1 MPTIDKIYSDQKH
14 EEPQYTRE
22 WLEEKVAKFLKNG
35 GSIRTIPQGV
45 CSEDVQPASVIRRRI
60 EKHNNFGDDI
70 RKPPK

>member
-1 MPTIDKIYSDQKH
+1 MGRIDDKIYSDQKQ
-14 EEPQYTRE
+14 EPQYTRE
-22 WLEEKVAKFLKNG
+22 WLDAKVSEFLKNG

-70 RKPPK
+70 K